1 MKNYQKFTV
10 DWRTRGMVDM
20 CDEDRMELVI
30 ARNVSP
36 RLSGIE
42 SKLDVFTVAMNQILT
57 QFAEEKVSSRE
68 ARKELMGE
76 VEEIKK
82 ILNGN
87 GKDGLV
93 ATVNKLVEWMD
104 NQKKWQGAIIGI
116 FIAELIG
123 MGFLLVKVF
132 ILRVP

>member
-1 MKNYQKFTV
+1 
-10 DWRTRGMVDM
+10 MVDM

-123 MGFLLVKVF
+123 MGFLLVNVF